1 MLGPDTVK
9 NLVGHP
15 FEGLILDLFSV
26 TVEDGVS
33 LLAWVDTS
41 VEESLEVLLEGLL
54 PEEFL
59 VLILVDELVGGS
71 LNITEVMRDDL
82 NCSEKLK
89 LILDFDQVV
98 TSVGV

>member
-33 LLAWVDTS
+33 LLTWVDTS

-71 LNITEVMRDDL
+71 LDITEVMRDDL

>member
-9 NLVGHP
+9 DLVGHP

-33 LLAWVDTS
+33 LLTWVDSS

-71 LNITEVMRDDL
+71 LDITEVMRDDL
-82 NCSEKLK
+82 NSSEKLK

>member
-9 NLVGHP
+9 DLVGHP

-26 TVEDGVS
+26 TVEDSVS
-33 LLAWVDTS
+33 LLTWVDSS

-71 LNITEVMRDDL
+71 LDITEVMRDDL

>member
-33 LLAWVDTS
+33 LLTWVDTS

-71 LNITEVMRDDL
+71 LDIAEVMRDDL

>member
-9 NLVGHP
+9 DLVGHP

-33 LLAWVDTS
+33 LLTWVDSS

-71 LNITEVMRDDL
+71 LDITEVMRDDL

>member
-33 LLAWVDTS
+33 LLTWVDSS

>member
-33 LLAWVDTS
+33 LLTWVDSS

-71 LNITEVMRDDL
+71 LDITEVMRDDL